1 VSQRVGGL
9 GWEPPSAEEGVINDL
24 VHASERVLDE
34 GEIRDLGQIIETL
47 VDAVTQNGPGS

>member
-9 GWEPPSAEEGVINDL
+9 GWKPPSAEEGVVNDL

-34 GEIRDLGQIIETL
+34 GEIRDLGQIIEAL